1 MKQSIGSMSRI
12 DGARNVIHHNL
23 VDSVMETPGNR
34 VALITFGSGRNF
46 WGVPDST
53 TENLLNGFSDD
64 KNVVKNM
71 VNSKIS
77 SSNTKG
83 RTFTQSAIYKLR
95 MLLKKDKNEWSKKIR
110 GFNNRRRPTQAYGI
124 KFKKKMIPM

>member
-1 MKQSIGSMSRI
+1 MSDSMKQSIGSMSRI
-12 DGARNVIHHNL
+12 DGARKVIHNL

-46 WGVPDST
+46 GVPDST

-77 SSNTKG
+77 SSTTTKEE
-83 RTFTQSAIYKLR
+83 L
-95 MLLKKDKNEWSKKIR
+95 LLKVLFIS
-110 GFNNRRRPTQAYGI
+110 
-124 KFKKKMIPM
+124 